1 MDTLETASLGLD
13 QSLSAVKVVSEDTA
27 TFATLNALQEVAKAT
42 LCAHTHI
49 VRLRAVGLG
58 VALTN
63 KRYRLASKSTVG
75 DLQQFLRTR
84 LTSGGDGVNA
94 GNGTAVLI
102 FVGGFN
108 PQPAQQIGEL
118 HRLFRSTDDEL
129 IISYSQKEAWG

>member
-1 MDTLETASLGLD
+1 MDMDWLC
-13 QSLSAVKVVSEDTA
+13 QHPSLSVIRIVAEDTITLA
-27 TFATLNALQEVAKAT
+27 TQKALSSVAAATRLT
-42 LCAHTHI
+42 HTCI

-75 DLQQFLRTR
+75 DLQQFLRGR
-84 LTSGGDGVNA
+84 LEDGVKVV
-94 GNGTAVLI
+94 GNGAAVLI

-129 IISYSQKEAWG
+129 LVSYGLKEAWG

>member
-1 MDTLETASLGLD
+1 MDMDWLC
-13 QSLSAVKVVSEDTA
+13 QHPSLSAIRIVAEDTITLA
-27 TFATLNALQEVAKAT
+27 TQKALSSVAAATRLT
-42 LCAHTHI
+42 HTCI

-63 KRYRLASKSTVG
+63 KRYRLASKSSVG
-75 DLQQFLRTR
+75 DLQQFLRGR
-84 LTSGGDGVNA
+84 LEDGVKVV
-94 GNGTAVLI
+94 GNGAAVLI

-129 IISYSQKEAWG
+129 LVSYGLKEAWG